1 MYPFYLGPFDSPN
14 FDVVGFTDLV
24 ARQTKIVLNSF
35 NFLTELYPSTHD
47 PSVVVQV
54 EGIRIVRIIE
64 GCNALSVMILFVAF
78 ILAFSKGF
86 VKTFAY
92 IIFGLF
98 VIHILNVLR
107 IALLTIGI
115 MKYPE
120 YKHILHGVIF
130 PLIIYGTVFFL
141 WIIWVTKFIKNDS
154 KNPQT

>member
-1 MYPFYLGPFDSPN
+1 MYQFYLGQFDSAN
-14 FDVVGFTDLV
+14 FEVDGFTDLV

-92 IIFGLF
+92 IIVGLF
-98 VIHILNVLR
+98 VIHILNV
-107 IALLTIGI
+107 
-115 MKYPE
+115 
-120 YKHILHGVIF
+120 
-130 PLIIYGTVFFL
+130 
-141 WIIWVTKFIKNDS
+141 
-154 KNPQT
+154 

>member
-1 MYPFYLGPFDSPN
+1 MYQFYLGQFDSAN
-14 FDVVGFTDLV
+14 FEVDGFTDLV
-24 ARQTKIVLNSF
+24 ARQTKIVLTSF

-54 EGIRIVRIIE
+54 EGVPIVRIIE

-92 IIFGLF
+92 VIFGLI

-130 PLIIYGTVFFL
+130 PLIIYGTVFIL
-141 WIIWVTKFIKNDS
+141 WIVWVTKFNRNAEKS
-154 KNPQT
+154 S